1 MADVRWETPA
11 LAGELAAQV
20 AQVTPLIT
28 RDTVVV
34 GHDMGG
40 VVAAMA
46 ALAAPPRAVVLTGTA
61 LGPWW
66 ALVRASAWPL
76 LWRPFYRRHGGRHFV
91 AEAVAPARRA
101 EALAE
106 FPGADPLAMRAI
118 ARSMRPPPGL
128 AARLAAVAPVFL
140 LWGRHDRWYPA
151 LVGAG
156 VARGTGA
163 TVVTVPG
170 GHLAPWEEP
179 RAYASALAEVLCSLD

>member
-76 LWRPFYRRHGGRHFV
+76 LWRPFY
-91 AEAVAPARRA
+91 RRA